1 MPRSYYIYGLPENIE
16 DFDPEG
22 DIPRMP
28 IGDRATVLRGLSQL
42 NTSPDVPG
50 SSTLYGP
57 GIEISLPE
65 GDGVL
70 DFAVLRVSD
79 DTISWPVM
87 LRIAG
92 EMGWCM
98 WDPDEN
104 RNLYRLKRRHDDL
117 S

>member
-1 MPRSYYIYGLPENIE
+1 VPRSYYIYGLPENIE

-22 DIPRMP
+22 EIPRMP

>member
-22 DIPRMP
+22 EIPRMP

-50 SSTLYGP
+50 SSTLYGQ

>member
-22 DIPRMP
+22 EIPRMP

-104 RNLYRLKRRHDDL
+104 RNLYRIKRRHDDL
-117 S
+117 G

>member
-22 DIPRMP
+22 EIPRMP

-104 RNLYRLKRRHDDL
+104 RNLYRIKRRHDDL

>member
-16 DFDPEG
+16 DFDPQG

>member
-22 DIPRMP
+22 EIPRMP

>member
-1 MPRSYYIYGLPENIE
+1 VPRSYYIYGLPENIE

-104 RNLYRLKRRHDDL
+104 RNLYRIKRRHDDL

>member
-1 MPRSYYIYGLPENIE
+1 VPRSYYIYGLPENIE

>member
-104 RNLYRLKRRHDDL
+104 RNLYRLK
-117 S
+117 

>member
-22 DIPRMP
+22 EIPRMP

-104 RNLYRLKRRHDDL
+104 RNLYRLKRRLDDL

>member
-1 MPRSYYIYGLPENIE
+1 VPRSYYIYGLPENIE

-22 DIPRMP
+22 EIPRMP

-117 S
+117 G

>member
-22 DIPRMP
+22 EIPRMP

-117 S
+117 G